1 MSFKSYCTM
10 DVQMLLGLVNTA
22 LRNDCENLDDLVKR
36 HDLDESILRERLATI
51 RMVYRPNLNQFRS
64 YNCLEPIEEIR
75 RIPAPCPLP
84 QSITWDGKHFWI
96 GSKATKFVYQLS
108 VKVPEHGPWKAI
120 WEANAVGTP
129 FGMVAVEGE
138 LRVLC
143 GESHA
148 DHRVI
153 RRCIPGRG
161 FDWDSSIPCPDD
173 TGSQLSYD
181 GKYLHISQWYNK
193 RVLRIDREGTVLKS
207 ISSPHGIC
215 GQVIVGDFL
224 YLATTDDEN
233 HGDYW
238 ITRINLTD
246 DSEPAE
252 DIALI
257 PFHARSLTHDG
268 THFWTNHRAHNEIVC
283 FDLPQDLMD

>member
-1 MSFKSYCTM
+1 MSFKSYRTM

-36 HDLDESILRERLATI
+36 HDLDEAILRERLATI
-51 RMVYRPNLNQFRS
+51 SMSYHSDLNQFRPS
-64 YNCLEPIEEIR
+64 SRLKPIVEIR
-75 RIPAPCPLP
+75 RIASPCPLP

-96 GSKATKFVYQLS
+96 ASMATKFVYQLS
-108 VKVPEHGPWKAI
+108 AKIPERGPWKAI
-120 WEANAVGTP
+120 WETKSLGTP
-129 FGMVAVEGE
+129 FGMVSVGDE

-143 GESHA
+143 GETRD

-153 RRCIPGRG
+153 RRCMPDRG
-161 FDWDSSIPCPDD
+161 FDWESSIPCPDD
-173 TGSQLSYD
+173 TGSQLSFD
-181 GKYLHISQWYNK
+181 GKNLHISQWYNK
-193 RVLRIDREGTVLKS
+193 RVLQINNEGVVLKS
-207 ISSPHGIC
+207 IISPHGIC
-215 GQVIVGDFL
+215 GQVIVGDVL

-238 ITRINLTD
+238 ITRINLLD
-246 DSEPAE
+246 DSQPPE

-268 THFWTNHRAHNEIVC
+268 THFWTNHRANNEIVC
-283 FDLPQDLMD
+283 FDLPK